1 MRDWPLGGD
10 LYLIK
15 DIFDVVN
22 TFNIKVIVETGTWK
36 GRSAQLF
43 SAMVD
48 NVYTIEINEDF
59 YNQADY
65 LSEYI
70 NIHRYL
76 GNSYDVLFDILNYKE
91 IGENILYFLDA
102 HWRDEWPLKKELQT
116 IADFGSNNSII
127 CIHDIFNPNNEEL
140 GYDRYSGQR
149 LDFEYIKPEVE
160 SIFGK
165 NYSLR
170 YNKNA
175 TGEKRGV
182 LFIKK
187 SWV

>member
-43 SAMVD
+43 SAMVEKI
-48 NVYTIEINEDF
+48 YTIEIKEEFYKDSDF
-59 YNQADY
+59 LSDY
-65 LSEYI
+65 PNVY
-70 NIHRYL
+70 RFL
-76 GNSYDVLFDILNYKE
+76 GNSPEVLEKLFINY
-91 IGENILYFLDA
+91 NLDNTLFFLDA
-102 HWRDEWPLKKELQT
+102 HWNEYWPIKDEIST
-116 IADFGSNNSII
+116 ITKYKPENCII

-140 GYDRYSGQR
+140 GYDSYSGQR
-149 LDFEYIKPEVE
+149 LDFEYIKPEIE
-160 SIFGK
+160 SIFGQ

-175 TGEKRGV
+175 TGEKRGT